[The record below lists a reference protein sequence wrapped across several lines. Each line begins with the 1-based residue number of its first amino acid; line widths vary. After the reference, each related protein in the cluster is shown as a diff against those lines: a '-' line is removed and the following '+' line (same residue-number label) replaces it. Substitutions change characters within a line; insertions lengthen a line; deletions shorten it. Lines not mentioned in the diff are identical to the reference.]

1 MKWAGDC
8 PAGLPVPA
16 PDRCDAV
23 DCDSA
28 PVTALAEGERAR
40 VTCLQQPAS
49 AAAGKLSALGLLPG
63 VEIEVIQRFPAFV
76 FRIGH
81 ADVAVDAELAGL
93 VRAHKEIP

>member
-8 PAGLPVPA
+8 PAGLPVPI
-16 PDRCDAV
+16 PDRCNAV
-23 DCDSA
+23 DCESM

-49 AAAGKLSALGLLPG
+49 AAAARLSALGLLPG

-81 ADVAVDAELAGL
+81 AEVAVDEALAGL
-93 VRAHKEIP
+93 IRTNKEIP